1 MSEADE
7 IAYNIVKAFGRKPK
21 DRAEARLLVTRYM
34 GAPKEVGY
42 QLHDNVAD
50 AMMKGVMR

>member
-7 IAYNIVKAFGRKPK
+7 VAQNIIKAFGRKPK
-21 DRAEARLLVTRYM
+21 DRAEARFLVTRYM
-34 GAPKEVGY
+34 GEPKDVGF

-50 AMMKGVMR
+50 AMMKGVMK